1 MTESLQQL
9 SQQGRFSRVL
19 HADRDAGQVAAW
31 VQRLKGIVDSFKV
44 SHNRSNVE
52 DGLCLSA
59 AIAGKCSGDREQ
71 RGHDTERGRGASES
85 VAVAVFVRCLSC
97 VRSKCER
104 KYKEGSKGSKASRA

>member
-71 RGHDTERGRGASES
+71 RGHDTERSRGASERVPVS
-85 VAVAVFVRCLSC
+85 VFVCGLNC
-97 VRSKCER
+97 VGSKCER
-104 KYKEGSKGSKASRA
+104 KYKEGSRGSKALRA